1 MTSAGI
7 VTALAIGLAVG
18 ALGRL
23 VLPGRP
29 GVPLWLTMTI
39 GAVAALLGAITAWLA
54 GVRGFSLLGLVVQA
68 GLAAVAVVIAV
79 ATTGK
84 ERSGSR

>member
-7 VTALAIGLAVG
+7 VTAIAVGLAVG

-54 GVRGFSLLGLVVQA
+54 GVQGFSLLGLVVQG
-68 GLAAVAVVIAV
+68 GLAAIAVVIAV
-79 ATTGK
+79 ATTGR
-84 ERSGSR
+84 ERSDSR

>member
-1 MTSAGI
+1 MTVAGI
-7 VTALAIGLAVG
+7 AAALAVGLAVG

-39 GAVAALLGAITAWLA
+39 GAVAALLGAISAWLV
-54 GVRGFSLLGLVVQA
+54 GVRGLSLLGLVVQA
-68 GLAAVAVVIAV
+68 GLAAVGVVIVV
-79 ATTGK
+79 ATAGK
-84 ERSGSR
+84 EHSDSR